1 MQPDK
6 LCPVGKMMSVS
17 FALRNNDFQGSNC
30 CGVKE
35 LILAKFFFKAAFAVL
50 ENSPLVHC
58 VFRSAIDTNVQHYP
72 IM

>member
-17 FALRNNDFQGSNC
+17 FDLTNNDFQASNC

-35 LILAKFFFKAAFAVL
+35 LILAKLFFIMVL
-50 ENSPLVHC
+50 ENTPSVHC
-58 VFRSAIDTNVQHYP
+58 VFRSAIDTNVQHLP

>member
-17 FALRNNDFQGSNC
+17 FDLRNEFQASKC

-35 LILAKFFFKAAFAVL
+35 LIPEKFFFKTAFTVL
-50 ENSPLVHC
+50 ENSPSVHC
-58 VFRSAIDTNVQHYP
+58 LFRSAIDTNVQH
-72 IM
+72 